1 MLTPD
6 QITFLERQRVARLA
20 TVDERGRPHVVP
32 VCYALLD
39 GVIYTP
45 IDEKPKRAGT
55 LRRVRNILAEPRVC
69 LVVDHYEEDWGRLA
83 WLQVHG
89 RAALVEGPDERRR
102 AIAALRQRYEQY
114 RTMRLESRELIGLTP
129 GRVRS
134 WRATP

>member
-6 QITFLERQRVARLA
+6 QITFLKRQRVARLA

-55 LRRVRNILAEPRVC
+55 LRRVRNILAEPHVC
-69 LVVDHYEEDWGRLA
+69 LVVDHYEEDWSRLA

-89 RAALVEGPDERRR
+89 RATLVDDPDERRR

-129 GRVRS
+129 SRVGS